1 MDKTPAVYNK
11 SDNRHPKSVYFN
23 STVKFYEGGFSEG
36 NYNGRGV
43 LVMVSLCLT
52 HNYFRMTKSNFE
64 NLNKY
69 QKLIV

>member
-1 MDKTPAVYNK
+1 VYNK
-11 SDNRHPKSVYFN
+11 SESRHPKIVYFN
-23 STVKFYEGGFSEG
+23 STVKFYEGGYSEG

-43 LVMVSLCLT
+43 LVMVSLRST

-69 QKLIV
+69 LKLIV